1 MTSKKEQL
9 MNYFLE
15 LLPSLL
21 SGLKMTLGV
30 FFFTIIGSVPLGIIV
45 SLGMKSEYF
54 TIRWL
59 INGYIWVMRGTPL
72 LLQLIFVYYGL
83 GMMGISFPRFE
94 AAVIAFI
101 INYAAYL
108 AEIFRGG
115 LQSVPR
121 GQYDAAKVLGFT
133 KIQTFFKIVLPQVIK
148 IVVPSFGNEVIN
160 LVKDTSLVYVIGLGD
175 ILRAGNIAA
184 SRDVTLIP
192 YLLVGLI
199 YLIMT
204 AIVTVLLRRTEKRLN
219 IWR

>member
-1 MTSKKEQL
+1 

-30 FFFTIIGSVPLGIIV
+30 FFFTIIGSIPLGIIV

-59 INGYIWVMRGTPL
+59 INGYIWIMRGTPL

-94 AAVIAFI
+94 AATIAFI

>member
-1 MTSKKEQL
+1 
-9 MNYFLE
+9 MNYLLE
-15 LLPSLL
+15 ILSSLM

-30 FFFTIIGSVPLGIIV
+30 FFITIIGSVPLGILV
-45 SLGMKSEYF
+45 ALGMKSPYS

-83 GMMGISFPRFE
+83 GMMGITFPRFE
-94 AAVIAFI
+94 AAAIAFI
-101 INYAAYL
+101 VNYAAYL

-115 LQSVPR
+115 LQAIPR

-133 KIQTFFKIVLPQVIK
+133 RVQTFFKIILPQVIK
-148 IVVPSFGNEVIN
+148 IIVPSFGNEVIN

-175 ILRAGNIAA
+175 LLRAGNIAA
-184 SRDVTLIP
+184 SRDVTLVP

-199 YLIMT
+199 YLLMT
-204 AIVTVLLRRTEKRLN
+204 AIVTVLLRRSETRLN
-219 IWR
+219 SWR

>member
-1 MTSKKEQL
+1 
-9 MNYFLE
+9 MNYLLE
-15 LLPSLL
+15 ILPSLM

-30 FFFTIIGSVPLGIIV
+30 FFITIIGSVPLGILV
-45 SLGMKSEYF
+45 ALGMKSPYF

-83 GMMGISFPRFE
+83 GMMGITFPRLE
-94 AAVIAFI
+94 AAAIAFI
-101 INYAAYL
+101 VNYAAYL

-115 LQSVPR
+115 LQAIPR

-133 KIQTFFKIVLPQVIK
+133 RVQTFFKIILPQVIK
-148 IVVPSFGNEVIN
+148 IIVPSFGNEVIN

-175 ILRAGNIAA
+175 LLRAGNIAA
-184 SRDVTLIP
+184 SRDVTLVP

-199 YLIMT
+199 YLLMT
-204 AIVTVLLRRTEKRLN
+204 AIVTVLLRRSETRLN
-219 IWR
+219 SWR

>member
-1 MTSKKEQL
+1 MDYL
-9 MNYFLE
+9 LE
-15 LLPSLL
+15 ILPSLM

-30 FFFTIIGSVPLGIIV
+30 FFITIIGSVPLGILV
-45 SLGMKSEYF
+45 ALGMKSPYF

-83 GMMGISFPRFE
+83 GMMGITFPRFE
-94 AAVIAFI
+94 AAAIAFI
-101 INYAAYL
+101 VNYAAYL

-115 LQSVPR
+115 LQAIPR

-133 KIQTFFKIVLPQVIK
+133 RVQTFFKIILPQVIK
-148 IVVPSFGNEVIN
+148 IIVPSFGNEVIN

-175 ILRAGNIAA
+175 LLRAGNIAA
-184 SRDVTLIP
+184 SRDVTLVP

-199 YLIMT
+199 YLLMT
-204 AIVTVLLRRTEKRLN
+204 AIVTVLLRRSETRLN
-219 IWR
+219 SWR

>member
-1 MTSKKEQL
+1 
-9 MNYFLE
+9 MNYLLE
-15 LLPSLL
+15 ILPSLL

-83 GMMGISFPRFE
+83 GMMGVTFPRFE
-94 AAVIAFI
+94 AAVFAFI

-121 GQYDAAKVLGFT
+121 GQYEAAKVLGFT
-133 KIQTFFKIVLPQVIK
+133 RTQTFFKIILPQVIK
-148 IVVPSFGNEVIN
+148 IIVPSFGNEVIN

-199 YLIMT
+199 YLLMT

>member
-1 MTSKKEQL
+1 
-9 MNYFLE
+9 MNYLLE
-15 LLPSLL
+15 ILPSLM

-30 FFFTIIGSVPLGIIV
+30 FFITIIGSVPLGILV
-45 SLGMKSEYF
+45 ALGMKSPYF

-83 GMMGISFPRFE
+83 GMMGITFPRFE
-94 AAVIAFI
+94 AAAIAFI
-101 INYAAYL
+101 VNYAAYL

-115 LQSVPR
+115 LQAIPR

-133 KIQTFFKIVLPQVIK
+133 RVQTFFKIILPQVIK
-148 IVVPSFGNEVIN
+148 IIVPSFGNEVIN

-175 ILRAGNIAA
+175 LLRAGNIAA
-184 SRDVTLIP
+184 SRDVTLVP

-199 YLIMT
+199 YLLMT
-204 AIVTVLLRRTEKRLN
+204 VIVTVLLRRSETRLN
-219 IWR
+219 SWR

>member
-1 MTSKKEQL
+1 
-9 MNYFLE
+9 
-15 LLPSLL
+15 
-21 SGLKMTLGV
+21 MTLGV
-30 FFFTIIGSVPLGIIV
+30 FFFTIIGSIPLGIIV

-59 INGYIWVMRGTPL
+59 INGYIWIMRGTPL

-94 AAVIAFI
+94 AAIIAFI

>member
-1 MTSKKEQL
+1 
-9 MNYFLE
+9 MNYLLE
-15 LLPSLL
+15 ILPSLM

-30 FFFTIIGSVPLGIIV
+30 FFITIIGSVPLGIIV
-45 SLGMKSEYF
+45 ALGMKSPYF

-83 GMMGISFPRFE
+83 GMMGITFPRFE
-94 AAVIAFI
+94 AAAIAFI
-101 INYAAYL
+101 VNYAAYL

-115 LQSVPR
+115 VQAIPR

-133 KIQTFFKIVLPQVIK
+133 RVQTFFKIILPQVIK
-148 IVVPSFGNEVIN
+148 IIVPSFGNEVIN

-175 ILRAGNIAA
+175 LLRAGNIAA
-184 SRDVTLIP
+184 SRDVTLVP

-199 YLIMT
+199 YLLMT
-204 AIVTVLLRRTEKRLN
+204 AVVTVLLRRSETRLN
-219 IWR
+219 SWR

>member
-1 MTSKKEQL
+1 
-9 MNYFLE
+9 MNYFLNI
-15 LLPSLL
+15 LPSLL

-30 FFFTIIGSVPLGIIV
+30 FFLTIVGSVPLGIIV

-59 INGYIWVMRGTPL
+59 INGYIWIMRGTPL

-83 GMMGISFPRFE
+83 GMMGITFPRFE
-94 AAVIAFI
+94 AAAVAFI
-101 INYAAYL
+101 INYGAYL

-115 LQSVPR
+115 LQAVPR
-121 GQYDAAKVLGFT
+121 GQYDAAKVLGLN
-133 KIQTFFKIVLPQVIK
+133 KVQTFFKIILPQVIK
-148 IVVPSFGNEVIN
+148 IVVPSFGNEIIN

-184 SRDVTLIP
+184 SRDVTLVP
-192 YLLVGLI
+192 YLLVGMI
-199 YLIMT
+199 YLLMT
-204 AIVTVLLRRTEKRLN
+204 AIVTVLLKQSESRLN

>member
-1 MTSKKEQL
+1 

>member
-1 MTSKKEQL
+1 
-9 MNYFLE
+9 MNYFLNI
-15 LLPSLL
+15 LPSLL

-30 FFFTIIGSVPLGIIV
+30 FFLTIVGSVPLGIIV

-59 INGYIWVMRGTPL
+59 INGYIWIMRGTPL

-83 GMMGISFPRFE
+83 GMMGITFPRFE
-94 AAVIAFI
+94 AAAIAFI
-101 INYAAYL
+101 INYGAYL

-115 LQSVPR
+115 LQAVPR
-121 GQYDAAKVLGFT
+121 GQYDAAKVLGLN
-133 KIQTFFKIVLPQVIK
+133 KVQTFFKIILPQVIK
-148 IVVPSFGNEVIN
+148 IVVPSFGNEIIN

-184 SRDVTLIP
+184 SRDVTLVP
-192 YLLVGLI
+192 YLLVGMI
-199 YLIMT
+199 YLLMT
-204 AIVTVLLRRTEKRLN
+204 AIVTVLLKQSERRLN

>member
-1 MTSKKEQL
+1 
-9 MNYFLE
+9 MNYLLE
-15 LLPSLL
+15 ILPSLM

-30 FFFTIIGSVPLGIIV
+30 FFITIIGSVPLGILV
-45 SLGMKSEYF
+45 ALGMKSPYF

-83 GMMGISFPRFE
+83 GMMGITFPRFE
-94 AAVIAFI
+94 SAAIAFI
-101 INYAAYL
+101 VNYAAYL

-115 LQSVPR
+115 LQAIPR

-133 KIQTFFKIVLPQVIK
+133 RVQTFFKIILPQVIK
-148 IVVPSFGNEVIN
+148 IIMPSFGNEVIN

-175 ILRAGNIAA
+175 LLRAGNIAA
-184 SRDVTLIP
+184 SRDVTLVP

-199 YLIMT
+199 YLLMT
-204 AIVTVLLRRTEKRLN
+204 AIVTVLLRRSETRLN
-219 IWR
+219 SWR

>member
-1 MTSKKEQL
+1 
-9 MNYFLE
+9 MNYLLE
-15 LLPSLL
+15 ILPSLM

-30 FFFTIIGSVPLGIIV
+30 FFITIIGSVPLGILV
-45 SLGMKSEYF
+45 ALGMKSPYF

-83 GMMGISFPRFE
+83 GMMGITFPRFE
-94 AAVIAFI
+94 SAAIAFI
-101 INYAAYL
+101 VNYAAYL

-115 LQSVPR
+115 LQAIPR

-133 KIQTFFKIVLPQVIK
+133 RVQTFFKIILPQVIK
-148 IVVPSFGNEVIN
+148 IIVPSFGNEVIN

-175 ILRAGNIAA
+175 LLRAGNIAA
-184 SRDVTLIP
+184 SRDVTLVP

-199 YLIMT
+199 YLLMT
-204 AIVTVLLRRTEKRLN
+204 AIVTVLLRRSETRLN
-219 IWR
+219 SWR

>member
-1 MTSKKEQL
+1 
-9 MNYFLE
+9 MNYLLE
-15 LLPSLL
+15 ILPSLM

-30 FFFTIIGSVPLGIIV
+30 FFITIIGSVPLGILV
-45 SLGMKSEYF
+45 SLGMKSPYF

-83 GMMGISFPRFE
+83 GMMGITFPRFE
-94 AAVIAFI
+94 AAAIAFI
-101 INYAAYL
+101 VNYAAYL

-115 LQSVPR
+115 LQAIPR

-133 KIQTFFKIVLPQVIK
+133 RVQTFFKIILPQVIK
-148 IVVPSFGNEVIN
+148 IIVPSFGNEVIN

-175 ILRAGNIAA
+175 LLRAGNIAA
-184 SRDVTLIP
+184 SRDVTLVP

-199 YLIMT
+199 YLLMT
-204 AIVTVLLRRTEKRLN
+204 AIVTVLLRRSETRLN
-219 IWR
+219 SWR

>member
-1 MTSKKEQL
+1 
-9 MNYFLE
+9 MNYLLE
-15 LLPSLL
+15 ILPSLI

-30 FFFTIIGSVPLGIIV
+30 FFITIIGSVPLGILV
-45 SLGMKSEYF
+45 ALGMKSPYF

-83 GMMGISFPRFE
+83 GMMGITFPRFE
-94 AAVIAFI
+94 AAAIAFI
-101 INYAAYL
+101 VNYAAYL

-115 LQSVPR
+115 LQAIPR

-133 KIQTFFKIVLPQVIK
+133 RVQTFFKIILPQVIK
-148 IVVPSFGNEVIN
+148 IIVPSFGNEVIN

-175 ILRAGNIAA
+175 LLRAGNIAA
-184 SRDVTLIP
+184 SRDVTLVP

-199 YLIMT
+199 YLLMT
-204 AIVTVLLRRTEKRLN
+204 AIVTVLLRRSETRLN
-219 IWR
+219 SWR

>member
-1 MTSKKEQL
+1 
-9 MNYFLE
+9 MNYLLE
-15 LLPSLL
+15 ILPSLM

-30 FFFTIIGSVPLGIIV
+30 FFITIIGSVPLGILV
-45 SLGMKSEYF
+45 ALGMKSPYF

-83 GMMGISFPRFE
+83 GMMGITFPRFE
-94 AAVIAFI
+94 AAAIAFI
-101 INYAAYL
+101 VNYSAYL

-115 LQSVPR
+115 LQAIPR

-133 KIQTFFKIVLPQVIK
+133 RVQTFFKIILPQVIK
-148 IVVPSFGNEVIN
+148 IIVPSFGNEVIN

-175 ILRAGNIAA
+175 LLRAGNIAA
-184 SRDVTLIP
+184 SRDVTLVP

-199 YLIMT
+199 YLLMT
-204 AIVTVLLRRTEKRLN
+204 AIVTVLLRRSETRLN
-219 IWR
+219 SWR

>member
-1 MTSKKEQL
+1 MTSEKEQL

-121 GQYDAAKVLGFT
+121 GQYDAAKVLGFN

-160 LVKDTSLVYVIGLGD
+160 LVKDTSLIYVIGLGD

-204 AIVTVLLRRTEKRLN
+204 AIVTVLLRHSEKRLN

>member
-1 MTSKKEQL
+1 
-9 MNYFLE
+9 MNYFLNI
-15 LLPSLL
+15 LPSLL

-30 FFFTIIGSVPLGIIV
+30 FFLTIVGSVPLGIIV

-59 INGYIWVMRGTPL
+59 INGYIWIMRGTPL

-83 GMMGISFPRFE
+83 GMMGITFPRFE
-94 AAVIAFI
+94 AAAIAFI
-101 INYAAYL
+101 INYGAYL

-115 LQSVPR
+115 LQAVPR
-121 GQYDAAKVLGFT
+121 GQYDAAKVLGLN
-133 KIQTFFKIVLPQVIK
+133 KVQAFFKIILPQVIK
-148 IVVPSFGNEVIN
+148 IVVPSFGNEIIN

-184 SRDVTLIP
+184 SRDVTLVP
-192 YLLVGLI
+192 YLLVGMI
-199 YLIMT
+199 YLLMT
-204 AIVTVLLRRTEKRLN
+204 AIVTVLLKQSESRLN

>member
-1 MTSKKEQL
+1 

-15 LLPSLL
+15 ILPSLM

-30 FFFTIIGSVPLGIIV
+30 FFITIIGSVPLGIIV
-45 SLGMKSEYF
+45 SLGMKSEFF

-59 INGYIWVMRGTPL
+59 INGYIWIMRGTPL

-83 GMMGISFPRFE
+83 GMMGITFPRFE

-115 LQSVPR
+115 LQAIPR

-133 KIQTFFKIVLPQVIK
+133 RIQTFFKIVLPQVIK

-175 ILRAGNIAA
+175 MLRAGNIAA
-184 SRDVTLIP
+184 SRDVTLVP

-199 YLIMT
+199 YLLMT
-204 AIVTVLLRRTEKRLN
+204 AIVTVLLRRSENRLN
-219 IWR
+219 RWK